1 MATSGVNNLG
11 KAESGNCFEK
21 TSGESPTCL
30 AEAVNM
36 DTESPPDSNPIRPE
50 PDPTSTS
57 QFLLIGIGLWLAVFL
72 VELVS
77 TSSGSPHSTCTL
89 VTTSD
94 DNFSF
99 YIGPGHPFQATLRIT
114 DESKTL
120 SDVEW
125 YGSGRFSVIQLCPLD
140 VSLLFLT
147 FACL

>member
-1 MATSGVNNLG
+1 
-11 KAESGNCFEK
+11 
-21 TSGESPTCL
+21 
-30 AEAVNM
+30 M

-99 YIGPGHPFQATLRIT
+99 YIGPGHPFQAALRIT